1 MISLHYHRD
10 DPVYII
16 RQRLF
21 VADRYILY
29 SFIFVCVYL
38 DSGPLFSHVFCSE
51 GTLSWMWKSFLVSK
65 FYIFWKGHN
74 WLHTYTCDIY
84 FTSWC
89 YNIFLPVWS
98 STIEL
103 KPTHPPLGRLS
114 APYYWVD
121 VGWNNSFTSHAWQD
135 DHLSRYRRYFQK
147 IETE

>member
-1 MISLHYHRD
+1 MFTNGISFPPGYEFYRRKLGSGWRVRPRTLEKCIPAPSPETLHEYAYVLSMSQASRPHSILCLFLCMISLHYHRD

-65 FYIFWKGHN
+65 FYIF
-74 WLHTYTCDIY
+74 
-84 FTSWC
+84 
-89 YNIFLPVWS
+89 
-98 STIEL
+98 
-103 KPTHPPLGRLS
+103 
-114 APYYWVD
+114 
-121 VGWNNSFTSHAWQD
+121 
-135 DHLSRYRRYFQK
+135 
-147 IETE
+147 